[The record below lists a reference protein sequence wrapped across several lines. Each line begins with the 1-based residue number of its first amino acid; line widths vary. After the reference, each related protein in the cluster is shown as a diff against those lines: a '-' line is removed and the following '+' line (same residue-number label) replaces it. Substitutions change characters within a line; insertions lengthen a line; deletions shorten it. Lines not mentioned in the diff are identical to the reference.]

1 MVSSG
6 SKKWT
11 EKENLPDLVTTVETN
26 VSVEVVGTG
35 TVTGGRA
42 DGVTVT
48 RNVVV
53 SVNVMVLVRVTGT
66 VTTDEADV

>member
-1 MVSSG
+1 M
-6 SKKWT
+6 
-11 EKENLPDLVTTVETN
+11 
-26 VSVEVVGTG
+26 VVGTG